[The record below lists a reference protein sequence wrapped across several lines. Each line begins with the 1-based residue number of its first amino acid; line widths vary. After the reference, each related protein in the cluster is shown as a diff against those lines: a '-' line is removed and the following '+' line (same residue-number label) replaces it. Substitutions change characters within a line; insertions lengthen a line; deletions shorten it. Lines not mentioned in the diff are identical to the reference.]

1 MNLGALLRIVLS
13 TDLDPE
19 TRQALLHALDGEGG
33 EEADE
38 AIETL
43 ARALGVLDDAGDVDE
58 ETVQDLADQTGIR
71 QD

>member
-13 TDLDPE
+13 AQIDPD

-43 ARALGVLDDAGDVDE
+43 ARALGVLDDGGDVDA

>member
-13 TDLDPE
+13 AQIDPD

-43 ARALGVLDDAGDVDE
+43 ARALGVLDDGGDVDA
-58 ETVQDLADQTGIR
+58 ETVQDLADQT
-71 QD
+71 DLEV